1 MSMCDPPIDAE
12 FCADFRNVYFCIPIL
27 RIFRVMVILRP
38 KKAPFPQTGLFRPLN
53 NHNSKNPQ
61 DRYTKVYIFEIS
73 AKFCVDWWV
82 THGHLSNLKFFQIRA
97 SMVQRLA
104 VRSGFPSFKTAV
116 LGLNQLVLGTHI
128 DFCLGFG
135 KISKKV
141 LLEQPYYQA
150 LIIFNLFDK
159 MCMEPY

>member
-1 MSMCDPPIDAE
+1 MAS
-12 FCADFRNVYFCIPIL
+12 FRL
-27 RIFRVMVILRP
+27 
-38 KKAPFPQTGLFRPLN
+38 KKASFGENGLFRPSDGN
-53 NHNSKNPQ
+53 NSKNLQ

-82 THGHLSNLKFFQIRA
+82 THGRLSNFKFFQIRA
-97 SMVQRLA
+97 SMVQILA

-128 DFCLGFG
+128 DFCPGFG

-141 LLEQPYYQA
+141 LLTQP
-150 LIIFNLFDK
+150 
-159 MCMEPY
+159 